1 MASYLSTSLSAVLFS
16 VSESDVI
23 WTNDDFER
31 LSDHRPV
38 SIVGQIKEEA
48 TEVASAL
55 TPRIAPAK
63 RVISVFQ
70 RHLLNPKEKEMMEKV
85 LFQ

>member
-16 VSESDVI
+16 ASESDVI

-55 TPRIAPAK
+55 TPRIALTI
-63 RVISVFQ
+63 RIISVFQ